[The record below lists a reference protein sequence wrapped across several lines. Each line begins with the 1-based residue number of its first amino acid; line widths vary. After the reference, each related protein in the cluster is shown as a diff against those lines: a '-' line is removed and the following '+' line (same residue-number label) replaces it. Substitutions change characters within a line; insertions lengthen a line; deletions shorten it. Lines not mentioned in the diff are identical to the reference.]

1 MIEAGMYMTMGFL
14 LGCLLGLAVLP
25 LIRDRAVRLTMR
37 RVEAALPLSIGEIQV
52 EKDLLRAEFAMTVR
66 RLELKIEQLN
76 DRRTRLEGEL
86 GRKSNVFNWVRAQ
99 RDALRTEVFDLRMQV
114 KALKKQLPSARPRPE
129 ASAYV
134 VRQMIPHG
142 PFRSNLRPRKQS
154 DFSVASSAMV
164 TRSAH
169 RTQI

>member
-1 MIEAGMYMTMGFL
+1 M
-14 LGCLLGLAVLP
+14 
-25 LIRDRAVRLTMR
+25 
-37 RVEAALPLSIGEIQV
+37 PLSIGEIQV

-142 PFRSNLRPRKQS
+142 TL
-154 DFSVASSAMV
+154 
-164 TRSAH
+164 
-169 RTQI
+169 QIKP